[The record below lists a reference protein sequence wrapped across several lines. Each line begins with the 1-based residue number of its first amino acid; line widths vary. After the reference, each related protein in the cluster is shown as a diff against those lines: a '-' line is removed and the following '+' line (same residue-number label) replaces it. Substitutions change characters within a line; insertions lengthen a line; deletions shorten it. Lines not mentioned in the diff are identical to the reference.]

1 MLASILWFV
10 AIATVIAAPVLILW
24 GWVRYFRHPGPRT
37 TASTLSLLGL
47 SFSTASAL
55 LALSTHLYARF
66 IHAFP
71 FYDPALLKIYLCGC
85 LLSSAGIL
93 FAVGGSAQRGPLRAL
108 APACASGTLLF
119 WLLAM
124 SSE

>member
-1 MLASILWFV
+1 MLASLLWLI
-10 AIATVIAAPVLILW
+10 AIATVVVSPALILW
-24 GWVRYFRHPGPRT
+24 GWVRYFTHRTPRT
-37 TASTLSLLGL
+37 TASTLSLIGL

-55 LALSTHLYARF
+55 LALSTHLYARV

-71 FYDPALLKIYLCGC
+71 YYHPALVRIYLCGC

-93 FAVGGSAQRGPLRAL
+93 FGVGGSAQRGPLRTI

-119 WLLAM
+119 WILAM

>member
-1 MLASILWFV
+1 MLASILWFI
-10 AIATVIAAPVLILW
+10 AIATVTVAPVLIVW
-24 GWVRYFRHPGPRT
+24 GWIRYFRYRGPRT

-55 LALSTHLYARF
+55 LAVFTHLYARF
-66 IHAFP
+66 IQSFP
-71 FYDPALLKIYLCGC
+71 FYDPTLLGIYLCGC

-93 FAVGGSAQRGPLRAL
+93 FSVGGSAQRGPLRFL

-119 WLLAM
+119 WLLAL